1 MTAEEVERCLAVGRE
16 ALVLLA
22 ELVVNGERNRGEVY
36 ARARAEADALISLLD
51 ETPESEHEKIHALLD
66 RYDTLMA
73 ALVN

>member
-1 MTAEEVERCLAVGRE
+1 MNADEVQRCLEVGRE

-22 ELVVNGERNRGEVY
+22 ELIVSGERNRGEMYV
-36 ARARAEADALISLLD
+36 RARVEADALVSLLD
-51 ETPESEHEKIHALLD
+51 ESAEAEHPAIHALLE